1 MELKY
6 TSPFERE
13 PGIISGLLHQSYAE
27 LVQAQPDLWEP
38 EKENLEEFDRN
49 VFGNPGTIGA
59 CTFLTL
65 CGKDVVG
72 FFSFDPRP
80 APTYG
85 VIGHNCILP
94 EYRNRGFGK
103 RQIAEILRRFRQMGI
118 RQAKV
123 STNDHPFFV
132 PAQRMYTACGF
143 VEAKRVPL
151 DRDPKQ
157 NIIHYE
163 MKIG

>member
-1 MELKY
+1 VELKY
-6 TSPFERE
+6 TSPFDRE
-13 PGIISGLLHQSYAE
+13 PGIISWLLHQSYAE
-27 LVQAQPDLWEP
+27 LVQAQPELWQP
-38 EKENLEEFDRN
+38 EKENWEEFDRN
-49 VFGNPGTIGA
+49 VFENPGTIGA
-59 CTFLTL
+59 CTFLTW
-65 CGKDVVG
+65 CGKDIVG

-80 APTYG
+80 APAYG

-103 RQIAEILRRFRQMGI
+103 RQIAEILRQFRQMGI

-123 STNDHPFFV
+123 STNDDPFFV

-143 VEAKRVPL
+143 VEVKRAPL

-157 NIIHYE
+157 NIIYYE
-163 MKIG
+163 MEIG

>member
-1 MELKY
+1 VELKY

-27 LVQAQPDLWEP
+27 LVRAQPEPWEP
-38 EKENLEEFDRN
+38 EKENWEEFDRS
-49 VFGNPGTIGA
+49 VFENPETVGA
-59 CTFLTL
+59 CTFLTWF
-65 CGKDVVG
+65 GKDIVG

-80 APTYG
+80 APAYG

-103 RQIAEILRRFRQMGI
+103 RQIFEILRQFEQMGI

-123 STNDHPFFV
+123 STTDQPFFV
-132 PAQRMYTACGF
+132 PAQKMYTACGF
-143 VEAKRVPL
+143 IEVKRTPL

-157 NIIHYE
+157 NIIYYE
-163 MKIG
+163 MEIG

>member
-27 LVQAQPDLWEP
+27 LVQAQPELWEP
-38 EKENLEEFDRN
+38 EKKNWEEFDRN

-59 CTFLTL
+59 CTFLTW

-80 APTYG
+80 APAYG

-94 EYRNRGFGK
+94 EYQNRGFGK
-103 RQIAEILRRFRQMGI
+103 RQVAEILRWFRHMGI
-118 RQAKV
+118 GQAKV
-123 STNDHPFFV
+123 STRDHPLFV
-132 PAQRMYTACGF
+132 PAQKMYSACGF
-143 VEAKRVPL
+143 VEVKRVSF
-151 DRDPKQ
+151 DRDPKR
-157 NIIHYE
+157 NIIHYQ
-163 MKIG
+163 MNIG

>member
-13 PGIISGLLHQSYAE
+13 PGIISWLLHQSYAE
-27 LVQAQPDLWEP
+27 LVQSLPDLWET
-38 EKENLEEFDRN
+38 EKENWEEFDRN

-59 CTFLTL
+59 CTFLTW

-80 APTYG
+80 APAYG

-123 STNDHPFFV
+123 STNDDPFFV

-143 VEAKRVPL
+143 VEVRRVPL

>member
-1 MELKY
+1 VELKY
-6 TSPFERE
+6 TSPLERA
-13 PGIISGLLHQSYAE
+13 PGIISRLLDQSYAE
-27 LVQAQPDLWEP
+27 LVRTHPELWEP
-38 EKENLEEFDRN
+38 EKENWEKFDRD
-49 VFGNPGTIGA
+49 VFENPGTIGA
-59 CTFLTL
+59 CTFLSW
-65 CGKDVVG
+65 CGKNIVG

-80 APTYG
+80 GLAYG

-118 RQAKV
+118 GQARV
-123 STNDHPFFV
+123 STSDHPFFV
-132 PAQRMYTACGF
+132 PAQKMYTAFGF
-143 VEAKRVPL
+143 VEVKRVPF

-157 NIIHYE
+157 NMIHYE